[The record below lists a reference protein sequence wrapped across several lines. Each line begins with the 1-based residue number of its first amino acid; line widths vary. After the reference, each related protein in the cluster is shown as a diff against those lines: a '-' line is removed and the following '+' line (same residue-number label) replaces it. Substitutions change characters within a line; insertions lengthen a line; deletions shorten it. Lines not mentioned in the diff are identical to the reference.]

1 MRCIFPRTFLY
12 QSQDDAGRQGALTA
26 LGRTAAL
33 VLLTILLTNMIPT
46 DGFAAGRADEF
57 FTLTQH
63 VAKRVAEEKGRFHV
77 ASFCTDWYYKEL
89 RKKPAPS
96 PVEPIS
102 WSTQSSPLLR
112 PMAAAPDPSECARR
126 YPKGLEDARLEYAQ
140 AQTSLS
146 LSLTFYEL
154 ALVADGDDDQTYNS
168 QELAD
173 LLEALVLPA
182 VAAQLD
188 AGAALKA
195 KFDTWYGNR
204 DLEQIM
210 NGMGRLYDHG
220 YRLSAAD
227 RASLNRVME

>member
-1 MRCIFPRTFLY
+1 MRCIFPRTFPHHSSVARPGAL
-12 QSQDDAGRQGALTA
+12 AGR
-26 LGRTAAL
+26 RRIRAL
-33 VLLTILLTNMIPT
+33 VLIASFLTLVISPGRSAT
-46 DGFAAGRADEF
+46 ARADVF
-57 FTLTQH
+57 SALTQH
-63 VAKRVAEEKGRFHV
+63 VANRVDEEKGRFHL
-77 ASFCTDWYYKEL
+77 ASFCTDWYYKQL
-89 RKKPAPS
+89 RKKPVPA

-102 WSTQSSPLLR
+102 WSRRPSRLPR
-112 PMAAAPDPSECARR
+112 PMAAPPDPSECARR

-140 AQTSLS
+140 SQTSLS

-154 ALVADGDDDQTYNS
+154 ALVADGDDDQAYNS

-188 AGAALKA
+188 AGAALKT
-195 KFDTWYGNR
+195 KFDTWYGER

-210 NGMGRLYDHG
+210 NGMGRLYDQG

-227 RASLNRVME
+227 RVSLNRVME

>member
-1 MRCIFPRTFLY
+1 MAPDRT
-12 QSQDDAGRQGALTA
+12 G
-26 LGRTAAL
+26 AL
-33 VLLTILLTNMIPT
+33 VLTAILLANA
-46 DGFAAGRADEF
+46 FAAEGLATGRADEF
-57 FTLTQH
+57 SALTQH

-77 ASFCTDWYYKEL
+77 ASFCTDWYYKQL
-89 RKKPAPS
+89 RKKPPPS

-102 WSTQSSPLLR
+102 WSGLSSRLPRLI
-112 PMAAAPDPSECARR
+112 AAPPDPSDCARR

-154 ALVADGDDDQTYNS
+154 ALVADGDDDQAYNS

-188 AGAALKA
+188 AAAALKA
-195 KFDTWYGNR
+195 KFDTWYGDR

>member
-1 MRCIFPRTFLY
+1 MLLI
-12 QSQDDAGRQGALTA
+12 SAISAEGSATA
-26 LGRTAAL
+26 
-33 VLLTILLTNMIPT
+33 
-46 DGFAAGRADEF
+46 RADVF
-57 FTLTQH
+57 SALTQH
-63 VAKRVAEEKGRFHV
+63 VAKRVDEEKGRFHI
-77 ASFCTDWYYKEL
+77 ASYCTDWYYQQL

-102 WSTQSSPLLR
+102 WSERPPPLLR
-112 PMAAAPDPSECARR
+112 PMTAAPDASECARR

-154 ALVADGDDDQTYNS
+154 ALVADGDDDLAYNS

-195 KFDTWYGNR
+195 KFDTWYGER

-227 RASLNRVME
+227 RTSLNRVME